1 MEQVKPEIEGR
12 GGGYGKYKG
21 LTLAEIQALFD
32 TCVGDPSM
40 RSISAVLRVT
50 REQLEARGQLGVYPL
65 FAWVAGAA
73 CLIGLAVRQ
82 LGPAKLTEIA
92 TKTVLGA
99 GTVFLLLLASTL
111 PQRHVR
117 KANLAQE
124 QVIREMAV
132 KAVLKILES
141 NPKLKTLTIEQE
153 TTVKILLRKTSGS
166 EVLKVL
172 LET

>member
-1 MEQVKPEIEGR
+1 
-12 GGGYGKYKG
+12 
-21 LTLAEIQALFD
+21 
-32 TCVGDPSM
+32 
-40 RSISAVLRVT
+40 
-50 REQLEARGQLGVYPL
+50 
-65 FAWVAGAA
+65 
-73 CLIGLAVRQ
+73 
-82 LGPAKLTEIA
+82 
-92 TKTVLGA
+92 
-99 GTVFLLLLASTL
+99 L